1 METAESPDTLLT
13 PPLRTLLADII
24 DYAGLFPPAELRFH
38 EALQNYVHYRQGPE
52 AWMLGRFVLPMSR
65 LDELAPFSNLFRTGA
80 EEPYAFSVLG
90 EGGASPDAFLDAFA
104 REVDVLQQFHAD
116 HLDRV
121 RADVMEVR
129 FPVSLLDAAPAEIRT
144 FLDDVNRRL
153 VMAGTARLDLFYEVP
168 HDIAPAALRALAAAL
183 ADHNNAQDL
192 PARSTVGLKI
202 RCGGSTPEA
211 FPPDE
216 HVVQVIAACRDAGA
230 RFKATAGLHHPIRH
244 YSETYESIM
253 HGFLNV
259 FGAAVLAF
267 EHDLDEGGILAV
279 IQEDDSEAFQFT
291 NDHFIWRDVP
301 ASVDTIQHVRDEL
314 ALSFGSC
321 SFDEPRDDL
330 KELELIR

>member
-1 METAESPDTLLT
+1 METTESPDTLLT
-13 PPLRTLLADII
+13 PPLRTLLANIV
-24 DYAGLFPPAELRFH
+24 DYAGLFPPAELRFR
-38 EALQNYVHYRQGPE
+38 EAIHNYAQYRHDPE
-52 AWMLGRFVLPMSR
+52 AWMLGRFVLPIGR
-65 LDELAPFSNLFRTGA
+65 LEELTSFSNLFRDA
-80 EEPYAFSVLG
+80 EPFSFSVLG
-90 EGGASPDAFLDAFA
+90 QGGQTSDAFLDAFA
-104 REVDVLQQFHAD
+104 HEVEVLQQFHAD

-121 RADVMEVR
+121 QADVMEVR
-129 FPVSLLDAAPAEIRT
+129 LPTSLLDAPSATTRT
-144 FLDDVNRRL
+144 FLDDVHRRL
-153 VMAGTARLDLFYEVP
+153 VMAGTAQLDLFYEIP
-168 HDIAPAALRALAAAL
+168 HSIQPATLRALAAAL

-192 PARSTVGLKI
+192 PARSTVGLKM
-202 RCGGSTPEA
+202 RCGGTSPDA

-216 HVVQVIAACRDAGA
+216 HLVQVIAACRDAGA

-267 EHDLDEGGILAV
+267 EHDLEEGGILAV
-279 IQEDDSEAFQFT
+279 IQEDDPEAFQFT
-291 NDHFIWRDVP
+291 KEHFVWRDVP

-314 ALSFGSC
+314 AISFGSC

>member
-1 METAESPDTLLT
+1 METTESPDTLLT

-38 EALQNYVHYRQGPE
+38 EALQNYVQYRQDPE
-52 AWMLGRFVLPMSR
+52 AWMLGRFVLPVGR
-65 LDELAPFSNLFRTGA
+65 LDELAPFSNLFRSED
-80 EEPYAFSVLG
+80 EEPYTFAVLG
-90 EGGASPDAFLDAFA
+90 QGGATPDAFLDTFA
-104 REVDVLQQFHAD
+104 REVDGLQQFHTD

-129 FPVSLLDAAPAEIRT
+129 LPVSLLEAPAAATRA
-144 FLDDVNRRL
+144 FLDDVHRRL
-153 VMAGTARLDLFYEVP
+153 VTAGTAQLDLFYEVP
-168 HDIAPAALRALAAAL
+168 HDIQPATLRALAAAL

-192 PARSTVGLKI
+192 PARSTVGLKM
-202 RCGGSTPEA
+202 RCGGATPNA

-279 IQEDDSEAFQFT
+279 VQEDDPEAFQFT
-291 NDHFIWRDVP
+291 NEHLVWRDVP

-314 ALSFGSC
+314 AISFGSC

>member
-13 PPLRTLLADII
+13 PPLRTLLANII

-38 EALQNYVHYRQGPE
+38 EALQNYVQYRQDPE
-52 AWMLGRFVLPMSR
+52 AWMLGRFVLPVHR
-65 LDELAPFSNLFRTGA
+65 LDELAPFSNLFRAGD
-80 EEPYAFSVLG
+80 EKPYAFSVLG
-90 EGGASPDAFLDAFA
+90 GGGTTPEAFLETFA
-104 REVDVLQQFHAD
+104 QEVDLLQRFHAD

-121 RADVMEVR
+121 RADVMEAR
-129 FPVSLLDAAPAEIRT
+129 LPVTLLDAPIAETRT
-144 FLDDVNRRL
+144 FLGDVHRRL
-153 VMAGTARLDLFYEVP
+153 VRAGTAQLDVFYEVP
-168 HDIAPAALRALAAAL
+168 HDLEPTSLRGLAAAL
-183 ADHNNAQDL
+183 ADHNSAQDL
-192 PARSTVGLKI
+192 PARSTIGLKM
-202 RCGGSTPEA
+202 RCGGTTPDA

-253 HGFLNV
+253 HGFINV

-267 EHDLDEGGILAV
+267 EHDLDEGGILAI
-279 IQEDDSEAFQFT
+279 IQEEDPEAFQFT
-291 NDHFIWRDVP
+291 NDHFVWRDVP
-301 ASVDTIQHVRDEL
+301 ASADTIQHVRDEL
-314 ALSFGSC
+314 AISFGSC